1 MGDFRVGPDGR
12 CFVCDAAE
20 GEEHV
25 VERHIEAFKGPVK
38 PRFEPKIVAAP
49 GTTPDAPCKEP
60 CSHEGCLAQR
70 ATASRPC
77 AGCAERVGFDEPYCV
92 VGDRLAHEKC
102 LIGIGTA
109 LRGAA

>member
-25 VERHIEAFKGPVK
+25 VARHVEAFKGPVK
-38 PRFEPKIVAAP
+38 PRLSPSIIASP
-49 GTTPDAPCKEP
+49 GSAHGAPCEEP
-60 CSHEGCLAQR
+60 CSHKTCLEQLL
-70 ATASRPC
+70 TASRPC
-77 AGCAERVGFDEPYCV
+77 AACAERIGFDEPYCI
-92 VGDRLAHEKC
+92 VGERAAHEKC